1 MVVRNRCM
9 PLGETSCSSLEAA
22 LSSPAERRLAC
33 LSRGDIRDQYKIYK
47 QSKVDKDVYQ
57 LAQHTVQKLHMRSLQ
72 LKANGQVLRAGFIP
86 LQKFPEG
93 LSPMAVFGFFLGSEF
108 SKGVSQGGEIE

>member
-1 MVVRNRCM
+1 M

-22 LSSPAERRLAC
+22 LSRPAERRLAC
-33 LSRGDIRDQYKIYK
+33 LSRGDIGDQYKIYK

-57 LAQHTVQKLHMRSLQ
+57 LHSIQCKSCICAAKQLQ

-86 LQKFPEG
+86 FQKFPEG
-93 LSPMAVFGFFLGSEF
+93 LSPVAVFGFFLGSEF
-108 SKGVSQGGEIE
+108 SKGVSQGWEIE